1 MVPLT
6 KEGPTGLPVVGE
18 GPLYVNSTHCKFKW
32 ADWSSFGC
40 AAPSHFASRPR
51 FRKREPTR
59 WDVSSHRPRTRLL
72 LFRFHQVS
80 PFLSRFSTSSRFAF
94 IARALSLS
102 FSLCS
107 RCVFDLFLWSWRETR
122 HESIKALIQEKPH
135 NLYQHVRPTCPSL
148 ALFHVLCLD
157 SHRILVNKP
166 KRRKGSPYAR
176 VDSHATRIVP
186 ESLASSSWLAMWSY
200 FNLQILRSSLA
211 SLWGWNNLNTHT
223 CISVIKD
230 QGSWRL
236 TRNRRRWV
244 WIRLC
249 ELW

>member
-1 MVPLT
+1 MSGLVVIWVRGPLT
-6 KEGPTGLPVVGE
+6 FCLATSVQKERTNKVRCL
-18 GPLYVNSTHCKFKW
+18 
-32 ADWSSFGC
+32 
-40 AAPSHFASRPR
+40 FAS
-51 FRKREPTR
+51 PTHPTASIP
-59 WDVSSHRPRTRLL
+59 VPSSVPFPLSLFQLVEICVHR
-72 LFRFHQVS
+72 
-80 PFLSRFSTSSRFAF
+80 
-94 IARALSLS
+94 ARSLSLS

-122 HESIKALIQEKPH
+122 HESIKASIQEKPH